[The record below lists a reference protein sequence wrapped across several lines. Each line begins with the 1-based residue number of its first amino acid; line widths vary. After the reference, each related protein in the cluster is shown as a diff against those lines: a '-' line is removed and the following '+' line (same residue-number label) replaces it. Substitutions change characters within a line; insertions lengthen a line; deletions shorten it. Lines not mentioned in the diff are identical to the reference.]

1 MAKLAKPVDDRHVTV
16 EVWLDETSQ
25 PIILAALNTYT
36 KGPMYCVYTVSG
48 RVHKFPVA
56 HLFRAIEDYD
66 APRKREA

>member
-36 KGPMYCVYTVSG
+36 KGPMYCVYRGNQKGKGGT
-48 RVHKFPVA
+48 RQ
-56 HLFRAIEDYD
+56 
-66 APRKREA
+66 